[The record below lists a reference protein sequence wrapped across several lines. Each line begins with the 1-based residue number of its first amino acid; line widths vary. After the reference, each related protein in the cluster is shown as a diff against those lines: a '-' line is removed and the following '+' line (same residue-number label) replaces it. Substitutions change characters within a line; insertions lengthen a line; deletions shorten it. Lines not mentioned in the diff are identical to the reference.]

1 MASLKDS
8 RYRRAIDYAC
18 FVVLLAVFAGAMVRR
33 IRRPVS
39 IDSAVPISRHID
51 LEPGNEPDPDA
62 DTAAM
67 APSREEVTLR
77 IDPNVATWW
86 ELAEL
91 PGIGETKARAIIAYR
106 EQFRSDALH
115 DDPDAV
121 PPPAFANAE
130 DLDNVKG
137 IGPVTVEKMRPL
149 LLFDQAGGRE

>member
-1 MASLKDS
+1 MTPPEDS

-18 FVVLLAVFAGAMVRR
+18 FVVLLAIFAGALVQR

-39 IDSAVPISRHID
+39 VVRDVPISRHID
-51 LEPGNEPDPDA
+51 LEPRNETDPDA
-62 DTAAM
+62 ITAAK

-106 EQFRSDALH
+106 EQFRRDALN
-115 DDPDAV
+115 DDPDAP
-121 PPPAFANAE
+121 PPPAFTNAE
-130 DLDNVKG
+130 DMDNVKG

-149 LLFDQAGGRE
+149 LVFSDADGRE

>member
-1 MASLKDS
+1 MASSKDS
-8 RYRRAIDYAC
+8 HYRRAIDYAC
-18 FVVLLAVFAGAMVRR
+18 FVVLLAIFAGAMVRR
-33 IRRPVS
+33 IHRPVH
-39 IDSAVPISRHID
+39 IGSAVPISRHID
-51 LEPGNEPDPDA
+51 LEPGNESDPGA
-62 DTAAM
+62 DMAAM

-91 PGIGETKARAIIAYR
+91 PGIGEIKARAIIAYR
-106 EQFRSDALH
+106 EQFRSDALN

-121 PPPAFANAE
+121 PPPAFTSAE

-137 IGPVTVEKMRPL
+137 IGPVTVEKMRPV